1 MTQFVNAAEV
11 FQRLATERTRRAAE
25 SPAMQCR
32 VCWYVY
38 KAETGCPETNTPPGT
53 PFTELPV
60 DWVCPRCGAGR
71 DTFLPVSK
79 SEEDEQ

>member
-11 FQRLATERTRRAAE
+11 FQRLTAERTRRAAE

-38 KAETGCPETNTPPGT
+38 VLAKGCPETDTPPGT
-53 PFTELPV
+53 SFAALPA
-60 DWVCPRCGAGR
+60 DWGCPRCGAER
-71 DTFLPVSK
+71 DTFLPLSAP
-79 SEEDEQ
+79 EGDEP